1 MIRQHRKHFC
11 KLALLSALISCALN
25 TKAQDTPKVGL
36 RILEVNPNSL
46 AHQAGLQP
54 MDIIVR
60 YGDVAVVDAASY
72 FVARDQYLKPSPV
85 KVEVDY
91 WRGNQ
96 RSTAMVPSGVLGIRF
111 SEYNPAA
118 FPLEAS
124 MQRLNASI
132 EVEDNIAET
141 LTGRSTGPSRDKLAA
156 DVEAAIT
163 KAAAEGVLTP
173 AQILVDRISAIP
185 DDAPAPA
192 IERQAELLKELIST
206 EPRSFT
212 DYLAYEIFFRHKRFR
227 AAVVCFNRTL
237 EVNRLDANSRLNLG
251 IAYSNLGMFAE
262 AENAADYALKESGLS
277 QHGYV
282 VAFQVKAMAAL
293 GLREFPKAINYAEQG
308 FSTGPG
314 SPYLMLLWQL
324 AAAQTGDLDK
334 FYEAIAAIEKRLP
347 KEFAE
352 SRPLTDVVEAYVLS
366 KNGQAEKAQ
375 ALARK
380 WAGNPANGNYWRRYP
395 TGEEVV
401 KVWKQLQ
408 GQN

>member
-1 MIRQHRKHFC
+1 VLVVQRH
-11 KLALLSALISCALN
+11 LA
-25 TKAQDTPKVGL
+25 
-36 RILEVNPNSL
+36 R
-46 AHQAGLQP
+46 
-54 MDIIVR
+54 
-60 YGDVAVVDAASY
+60 VA
-72 FVARDQYLKPSPV
+72 
-85 KVEVDY
+85 
-91 WRGNQ
+91 
-96 RSTAMVPSGVLGIRF
+96 
-111 SEYNPAA
+111 
-118 FPLEAS
+118 
-124 MQRLNASI
+124 
-132 EVEDNIAET
+132 
-141 LTGRSTGPSRDKLAA
+141 
-156 DVEAAIT
+156 
-163 KAAAEGVLTP
+163 
-173 AQILVDRISAIP
+173 
-185 DDAPAPA
+185 
-192 IERQAELLKELIST
+192 
-206 EPRSFT
+206 
-212 DYLAYEIFFRHKRFR
+212 
-227 AAVVCFNRTL
+227 
-237 EVNRLDANSRLNLG
+237 
-251 IAYSNLGMFAE
+251 FAE